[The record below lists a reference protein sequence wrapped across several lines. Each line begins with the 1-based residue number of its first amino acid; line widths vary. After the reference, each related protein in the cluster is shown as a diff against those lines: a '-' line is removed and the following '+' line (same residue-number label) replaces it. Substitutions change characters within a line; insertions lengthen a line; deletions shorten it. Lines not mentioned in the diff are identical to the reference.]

1 MTAKYGRY
9 EIIREVGR
17 GSMGV
22 VYQARDPHIDRVL
35 AVKVLRQ
42 DRMTSDTILK
52 RFMKEAIIIGR
63 LSHPNIV
70 TIYDVGEENGNVYIA
85 MEFLEGKALSD
96 IIKQKTLSA
105 AELVEFGVQI
115 AETLDY
121 AHNKGIIHRDI
132 KPSNIIV
139 QPGGSIK
146 ITDFGIA
153 RIDDVSATLQ
163 TQAGEIMGTP
173 AYMSP
178 EQVLGKPVDGRSDI
192 FSLGVILYEMGTGG
206 RPFGGEAKT
215 LATIFNDIIQTI
227 PTEPSAAT
235 TLIPPGLSGVIMK
248 ALQKEPAQRFQTGK
262 EFAAALKKCLGGEEP
277 VGMPVRPVKA
287 GKRPTGPLFAVVAL
301 LVLLG
306 TAIGFWV
313 TQGKDK
319 ALQAPPAI
327 HEKVLPTPMAP
338 TPVAPAAKIIAPAP
352 EIKKIPAEAV
362 QPVAKTVEA
371 KKTEVKPLAREQ
383 KTPDHTPR
391 MDRPHVKPVRGT
403 TVPVT
408 TEPRPAGTKLAA
420 LKTSLKVRTSPQG
433 ASVYIDGDSK
443 GTTPLTLLLSVGK
456 HHLRIVHSGY
466 QDLERDIT
474 VDEMMEYPLSF
485 NLKAT
490 D

>member
-1 MTAKYGRY
+1 
-9 EIIREVGR
+9 
-17 GSMGV
+17 MGV

-42 DRMTSDTILK
+42 DRMSSEAILK

-70 TIYDVGEENGNVYIA
+70 TIYDVGEEDGNVFIA
-85 MEFLEGKALSD
+85 MEFLEGKDLSD
-96 IIKQKTLSA
+96 IIKHKTLSA
-105 AELVEFGVQI
+105 GEVVEFGVQI

-121 AHNKGIIHRDI
+121 AHQKGIIHRDV

-178 EQVLGKPVDGRSDI
+178 EQVLGNPVDGRSDI
-192 FSLGVILYEMGTGG
+192 FSLGVILYEMGTGA
-206 RPFGGEAKT
+206 RPFGGESKT
-215 LATIFNDIIQTI
+215 LATIFNDIIQAT
-227 PTEPSAAT
+227 PTEPSVAT
-235 TLIPPGLSGVIMK
+235 SLIPPGLSGVIMK
-248 ALQKEPAQRFQTGK
+248 ALQKEPGKRFQTGK
-262 EFAAALKKCLGGEEP
+262 DLAAALRACLGGGEP
-277 VGMPVRPVKA
+277 ARVPVEQHQVEKKRHA
-287 GKRPTGPLFAVVAL
+287 GALVVVMAL
-301 LVLLG
+301 LASIGAGVGYWFLG
-306 TAIGFWV
+306 SGRTLKKTPDHQELPVSAPRPSP
-313 TQGKDK
+313 
-319 ALQAPPAI
+319 PPA
-327 HEKVLPTPMAP
+327 AP
-338 TPVAPAAKIIAPAP
+338 NVTRDMPAP
-352 EIKKIPAEAV
+352 ETVKKS
-362 QPVAKTVEA
+362 VEA
-371 KKTEVKPLAREQ
+371 IKPPPVVSAVKKTDGRPPAREQ
-383 KTPDHTPR
+383 KKTDHATSSER
-391 MDRPHVKPVRGT
+391 AREKPVLEPLS
-403 TVPVT
+403 VKSA
-408 TEPRPAGTKLAA
+408 PRPTATKVAA

-433 ASVYIDGDSK
+433 ASVYIDGDPRGS
-443 GTTPLTLLLSVGK
+443 TPLTLLLPVGK

-466 QDLERDIT
+466 QDVERDIT